1 MGLAASY
8 SKANK
13 QARLVER
20 KFALFQILETGGVEF
35 GRRRGWWT
43 SAQGPTPPLPNKQGV
58 RAFIDRGGQR
68 GSTCRKS
75 TVISNSHL

>member
-20 KFALFQILETGGVEF
+20 KFALFQMSTSGGVEW
-35 GRRRGWWT
+35 GEEARMVD
-43 SAQGPTPPLPNKQGV
+43 SVQGPTPPFPNKHGV
-58 RAFIDRGGQR
+58 
-68 GSTCRKS
+68 
-75 TVISNSHL
+75 H